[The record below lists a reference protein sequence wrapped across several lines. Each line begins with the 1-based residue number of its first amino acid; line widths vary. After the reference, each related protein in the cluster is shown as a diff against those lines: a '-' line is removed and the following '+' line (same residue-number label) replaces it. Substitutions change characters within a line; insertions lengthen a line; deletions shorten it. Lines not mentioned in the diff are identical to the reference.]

1 MVGLVALVY
10 YTPLVDGV
18 DGNVFFEL
26 VVFLVVM
33 VWWWWWSSCGGDGCF
48 PIVVGLLYLSVFLVG
63 VVVVLVVVAGL

>member
-1 MVGLVALVY
+1 MHHWLMVLMLIY
-10 YTPLVDGV
+10 FLSWWY
-18 DGNVFFEL
+18 
-26 VVFLVVM
+26 FLVVM